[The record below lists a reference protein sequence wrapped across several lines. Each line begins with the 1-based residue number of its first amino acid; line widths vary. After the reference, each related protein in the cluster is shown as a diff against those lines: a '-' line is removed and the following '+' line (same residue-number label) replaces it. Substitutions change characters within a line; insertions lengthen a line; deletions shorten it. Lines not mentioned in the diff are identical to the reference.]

1 MRRIALWSVFAVCVL
16 SSAAFGDVR
25 LPKIFT
31 DHLVIQQGLP
41 AAVWGFADKGEKVS
55 VTLAGKTAETKA
67 DQNGK
72 WRVDLPTMKADGKT
86 YTLKVKGSNTLEL
99 KDIVVGEVWLAS
111 GQSNMNRPVGRD
123 AIKKAKYPDLRLFT
137 TNGKIPRR
145 QALNDTVGW
154 VRCTPET
161 LAVCGDIIGA
171 NNRRRPFSEV
181 AYHFA
186 REVHEALKTPVGIIH
201 TSMGGSTARNW
212 TPNPNLAEKY
222 PFDKDPGD
230 ARHKWGIVYSARLHA
245 MIPFAVRGA
254 VWYQGEDDGR
264 NRKYRDDLKALI
276 ASWRTG
282 WGRRDLPFYM
292 AQIAQTTYAGGML
305 RVWEAESW
313 IANNIPNTGLAPSN
327 DLSDRVRIDKGDR
340 RRTGTG
346 WPIVGGGNPHPP
358 NRHVM
363 GKRLARIALAK
374 TYGRKEIV
382 AFGPMY
388 ASHEIGNVKV
398 LVKFKHVG
406 GGLKTDDDKEPNW
419 FELSDGTKA
428 GRSLKYV
435 KAQAKITSKDT
446 ITVWSP
452 EVKNPKYVRFAWHAL
467 ARHNLY
473 NKEGLPAITFRTDE
487 IGF

>member
-1 MRRIALWSVFAVCVL
+1 VFCVL
-16 SSAAFGDVR
+16 SPVALGDVR

-41 AAVWGFADKGEKVS
+41 IAVWGFADKGERVS
-55 VTLAGKTAETKA
+55 VTLAGKTAGTKT
-67 DQNGK
+67 DDSGK
-72 WRVDLPTMKADGKT
+72 WRVDLPAMKADGKT
-86 YTLKVKGSNTLEL
+86 HTLKVKGNNALQLE
-99 KDIVVGEVWLAS
+99 DVVVGEVWLAS
-111 GQSNMNRPVGRD
+111 GQSNMNRPVGRN
-123 AIKKAKYPDLRLFT
+123 AIKKAQYPDLRLFT
-137 TNGKIPRR
+137 TNGHIPRR
-145 QALNDTVGW
+145 NALNDTVGW

-186 REVHEALKTPVGIIH
+186 RDLHEALKLPVGIIH
-201 TSMGGSTARNW
+201 TSMGGSTAKDW
-212 TPNPNLAEKY
+212 TPNPKLAEKY

-245 MIPFAVRGA
+245 MIPFAIRGA

-264 NRKYRDDLKALI
+264 NRKYRDDLKTMI
-276 ASWRTG
+276 AAWRTG
-282 WGRRDLPFYM
+282 WGRSDMPFYM

-305 RVWEAESW
+305 RVWQAQSW
-313 IANNIPNTGLAPSN
+313 IANNISQTALAPSN
-327 DLSDRVRIDKGDR
+327 DLSDRVRIDTGDR
-340 RRTGTG
+340 RRAGTG

-363 GKRLARIALAK
+363 GSRLGRIALAK
-374 TYGRKEIV
+374 TYGRKDIV
-382 AFGPMY
+382 ALGPVY
-388 ASHEIGNVKV
+388 ASHEISGDKV

-406 GGLKTDDDKEPNW
+406 SGLKTDDDKAPNW

-428 GRSLKYV
+428 ARRFKYV
-435 KAQAKITSKDT
+435 KARAKITGKDT
-446 ITVWSP
+446 VEVWSP
-452 EVKNPKYVRFAWHAL
+452 EVATPKHVRFAWYAL

-473 NKEGLPAITFRTDE
+473 NSADLPAITFRTDDAE
-487 IGF
+487 F